1 MPCSKSNTI
10 LFDSL
15 PSPFSSKL
23 KLWYEHSLLTGSD
36 NLRINGDDPMG
47 EKDSAIL
54 INTLIISGK
63 QELSKIVQKGT
74 SERAESGS
82 GIFSISRAFQPTFIS
97 EENHS
102 KESKALKLMKK
113 IVDKQTKMLD
123 AVRQS
128 SFTMVSQQ
136 ISDIYGVFST
146 QSSDKV
152 IGDIILLWLLTRGCI
167 LIEMNRIWEAVM
179 MFKLIE
185 CLKVN
190 YHLTR
195 RKRSTHIL

>member
-1 MPCSKSNTI
+1 
-10 LFDSL
+10 
-15 PSPFSSKL
+15 
-23 KLWYEHSLLTGSD
+23 
-36 NLRINGDDPMG
+36 MG
-47 EKDSAIL
+47 EKDTAIL

-63 QELSKIVQKGT
+63 QELSKIVLKGS
-74 SERAESGS
+74 SERESGS
-82 GIFSISRAFQPTFIS
+82 AIFNMSKAFQPTFIS
-97 EENHS
+97 DENHPR
-102 KESKALKLMKK
+102 ESKSLKLMNK
-113 IVDKQTKMLD
+113 IVDKQTKLLD

-190 YHLTR
+190 YQLTR
-195 RKRSTHIL
+195 RGVLIFCNYLGNGTTIEVYHVHCILQAGSSCCNI